1 MSDYKMCPKCR
12 KYTKIHNR
20 ICPYCG
26 NYFEKYSLT
35 SKSQSRSVWTSIL
48 IFAIIFVVIVFVVI
62 SVLNFGK
69 DESTENP
76 RYTRP
81 FVSVMENSGDLK
93 KGDTYLLQGSA
104 TGNPGFIYIWIF
116 EPNKKII
123 YEKVPVSVDNTF
135 KFELLPGQTQ
145 RLESGEYYVLI
156 QHPMENKIPDVYLSD
171 GKISKII
178 TGNEEITH
186 INDLR
191 YNETAYVVARLI
203 NDPQID
209 DTYMGLTFIVE

>member
-12 KYTKIHNR
+12 EYTDKFNR
-20 ICPYCG
+20 VCPYCG
-26 NYFEKYSLT
+26 NYFEKYSQT
-35 SKSQSRSVWTSIL
+35 SKNQSKSFWTSIL
-48 IFAIIFVVIVFVVI
+48 VYAIIFVVIVFVVI
-62 SVLNFGK
+62 SVFNFGK
-69 DESTENP
+69 DESTGNP
-76 RYTRP
+76 TYTRP
-81 FVSVMENSGDLK
+81 FVSATENSGDLK
-93 KGDTYLLQGSA
+93 RGDTYSIQGSA

-123 YEKVPVSVDNTF
+123 YEKVPVSVENAF
-135 KFELLPGQTQ
+135 KFELKAAQTQ

-156 QHPMENKIPDVYLSD
+156 QHPMENKLPDVYLSD
-171 GKISKII
+171 GKISKIKN
-178 TGNEEITH
+178 GNEEITN

-209 DTYMGLTFIVE
+209 DIYTGLTFVVE